1 MIEEPEFCRLNVSR
15 GGKTRSHAQRSGDGV
30 NLSDL

>member
-1 MIEEPEFCRLNVSR
+1 MIEEPELSRLNVSR
-15 GGKTRSHAQRSGDGV
+15 GGKTRSLAQRSGVGV